1 MTNHRAHS
9 GLEALIKEGDR
20 DAMKAQGRSPCLGD
34 RREEKGFVTV
44 WWVTDLLPDVGA
56 FVLSVK

>member
-1 MTNHRAHS
+1 
-9 GLEALIKEGDR
+9 
-20 DAMKAQGRSPCLGD
+20 MKVRGRSPCLGD

-56 FVLSVK
+56 FVSSVK